1 MVTDESS
8 DTNTDRESKTERR
21 STIGTKQGNI
31 RSFSKRVDVLMGR
44 IETIRDNYLA
54 EIKDIN
60 KISAGTGE
68 MYSDMM
74 RRTNPGLW
82 SLANTFDKLS
92 YVDRK
97 LVKIK

>member
-1 MVTDESS
+1 ME
-8 DTNTDRESKTERR
+8 
-21 STIGTKQGNI
+21 
-31 RSFSKRVDVLMGR
+31 R
-44 IETIRDNYLA
+44 IESIRDNYLS
-54 EIKDIN
+54 EIKEIN
-60 KISAGTGE
+60 SINTGAGE
-68 MYSDMM
+68 MYGEMM